1 MSTIV
6 PRYLFL
12 SILFTLIFAVNAI
25 AVNIPNSS
33 SDIQRITI
41 AELQTLQASGETVI
55 FIDTR
60 NPSQWQRAKDKI
72 PGAIRVTTQNELQ
85 TLQSEASPDTEIVT
99 YCT

>member
-1 MSTIV
+1 MRTTV

-12 SILFTLIFAVNAI
+12 SILFTLIFTASAI
-25 AVNIPNSS
+25 AANIPKHS
-33 SDIQRITI
+33 SDIQRINI

-60 NPSQWQRAKDKI
+60 STSQWQRAKDKI
-72 PGAIRVTTQNELQ
+72 PGATRVTSQNELQ
-85 TLQSEASPDTEIVT
+85 TLQSETSPDTEIVT